1 MLIKI
6 NKHPYEKDMK
16 RITLFAYKILC
27 FAAHGNS
34 YDENKFLKRFG
45 KETGQWFLKL
55 SRKNKNGQ
63 YSEGSVISGMEGLF
77 VHNIKERKQMKKAFK
92 NDVRYARHINDTHYQ
107 FMTPCLPDSVRK
119 TMEKFLVPFYEVILE
134 RTKGFELQWLE
145 IKNFS
150 KTHVRSGFDSVNKET
165 IRICPICLGHIQKDK
180 KKNYVY
186 YKIDHYFPK
195 SKYPVFSVFADNL
208 VPVCETCNGPNCKHE
223 KDPLEKQHGPGCLL
237 KIYIPYYRE
246 VQGNIRLEFTNDEVH
261 ILPVDKSD
269 KYAEVRIK
277 NLDRI
282 YNLGSRWSAEL
293 DDSFISI
300 SERIKKEV
308 EWKVDLLTDDSKFIA
323 EIEHVAVS
331 FMHNKGMAFL
341 IAEYLKWISENKK
354 AAKAARLSSI
364 NSISE
369 LKQALK

>member
-6 NKHPYEKDMK
+6 NKFPYEKDMK

-27 FAAHGNS
+27 FATHGNS
-34 YDENKFLKRFG
+34 FDENKFIKRFG
-45 KETGQWFLKL
+45 QDVGRWFLKL
-55 SRKNKNGQ
+55 SPKRNNNGQ
-63 YSEGSVISGMEGLF
+63 YGPVRAGMEGLF
-77 VHNIKERKQMKKAFK
+77 GYSTVERKQMKEAFK
-92 NDVRYARHINDTHYQ
+92 NDLRYARYINNQYYQ
-107 FMTPCLPDSVRK
+107 FYTPLLPKDLLS
-119 TMEKFLVPFYEVILE
+119 TLEKFLVPFYEVILK
-134 RTKGFELQWLE
+134 RSKGFELPWLE
-145 IKNFS
+145 VKNFS
-150 KTHVRSGFDSVNKET
+150 KTHVRSGFDIANKET

-186 YKIDHYFPK
+186 YEIDHYFPK
-195 SKYPVFSVFADNL
+195 SIYPIFSVFADNL
-208 VPVCETCNGPNCKHE
+208 VPVCKTCNGPSCKHE
-223 KDPLEKQHGPGCLL
+223 KDPLEEQHGPGCLL

-246 VQGNIRLEFTNDEVH
+246 VRGDIRLEFKNDEVR
-261 ILPVDKSD
+261 ILPIDKSD
-269 KYAEVRIK
+269 QYAEIRIK

-282 YNLGSRWSAEL
+282 YNLESRWSAEL

-300 SERIKKEV
+300 SERIRKEV
-308 EWKVDLLTDDSKFIA
+308 EGKEDLLTDDSKFIA

-369 LKQALK
+369 LKRALK